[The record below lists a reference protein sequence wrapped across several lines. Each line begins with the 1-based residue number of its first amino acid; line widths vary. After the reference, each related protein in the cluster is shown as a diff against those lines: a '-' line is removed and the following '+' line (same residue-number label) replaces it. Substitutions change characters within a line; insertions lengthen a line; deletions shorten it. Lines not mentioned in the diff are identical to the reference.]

1 MCCLTDPTAA
11 KRAEQSNTGTG
22 SATSV
27 SSGVT
32 GKRGY
37 IGGNFGLPHR
47 DFSYDEAF
55 GVESTTGVSKT
66 GAVRQETRGG
76 VGGQLPRVL
85 STWMPLTPVRT
96 DNGCMCTHTSLWE
109 FSCCFPAKY

>member
-1 MCCLTDPTAA
+1 MQATAA
-11 KRAEQSNTGTG
+11 LVEPSQLPAALAHSLAG
-22 SATSV
+22 SASA
-27 SSGVT
+27 SNIGN
-32 GKRGY
+32 

-109 FSCCFPAKY
+109 FSCCFPANY